1 MSNNQDGQKDLKT
14 SSTQQDDVI
23 DEHPIKIK
31 ISENKTNFVKLTLPE
46 KQERTRSWLAWFLS
60 GTFCITIFS
69 GLFIIY
75 RVTLSEVEFN
85 EDKLDNV
92 NQSILSLLSVQTG
105 IVGSAQ
111 GFYFGTRNKD

>member
-1 MSNNQDGQKDLKT
+1 MNKNQDGQDGAR
-14 SSTQQDDVI
+14 SSSPQYKSLQVS
-23 DEHPIKIK
+23 ENPVK
-31 ISENKTNFVKLTLPE
+31 ISTNPNKFVKLTLPE

-69 GLFIIY
+69 GLWIVY
-75 RVTLSEVEFN
+75 KVSVSEPDFN
-85 EDKLDNV
+85 KDKLDSV

-105 IVGSAQ
+105 IVGSAM